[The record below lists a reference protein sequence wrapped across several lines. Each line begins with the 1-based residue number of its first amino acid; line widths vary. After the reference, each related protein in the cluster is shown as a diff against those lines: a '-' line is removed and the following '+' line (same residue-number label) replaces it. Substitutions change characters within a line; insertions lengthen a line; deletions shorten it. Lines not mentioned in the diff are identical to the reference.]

1 MLKSVKE
8 IRKSQVNSM
17 ISGQYEIFHV
27 KDMVSPGKTIYHYHD
42 FYEVHCTLK
51 GVATFFL
58 DGHQF
63 DVEAGTVLLI
73 HYHDLHRIIKQST
86 DDFERMYIFL
96 TPDFLQQRSS
106 KRTNLSAC
114 FQHFGQRRSKV
125 IKVDVAKLANYLTPL
140 DHSPLP
146 EEYGADVRYEQQLLD
161 FLIYLNQ
168 LVLKEENES
177 QPKQMIENERIEAMI
192 TYISQNLDQPLTLE
206 QMEKNFFVTKYYVT
220 REFKKHTGFT
230 FHQFVLK
237 KKLLY
242 AKQLLKEYRSASD
255 VYLKCG
261 FKSYP
266 HFLKSFKKEF
276 NMTPKEFLVQ
286 HKNNQIIH
294 FDHYEESIKKVRLE

>member
-1 MLKSVKE
+1 MYVK
-8 IRKSQVNSM
+8 RGSNV
-17 ISGQYEIFHV
+17 
-27 KDMVSPGKTIYHYHD
+27 
-42 FYEVHCTLK
+42 L
-51 GVATFFL
+51 L

-86 DDFERMYIFL
+86 DDFERMYIFN
-96 TPDFLQQRSS
+96 TRFLQQRSS

-206 QMEKNFFVTKYYVT
+206 QMEKIFC
-220 REFKKHTGFT
+220 
-230 FHQFVLK
+230 
-237 KKLLY
+237 
-242 AKQLLKEYRSASD
+242 D
-255 VYLKCG
+255 
-261 FKSYP
+261 
-266 HFLKSFKKEF
+266 
-276 NMTPKEFLVQ
+276 
-286 HKNNQIIH
+286 
-294 FDHYEESIKKVRLE
+294 

>member
-17 ISGQYEIFHV
+17 ISDQYEIFHV
-27 KDMVSPGKTIYHYHD
+27 KDMVSPEKTIYHYHD

-125 IKVDVAKLANYLTPL
+125 IKVDVAKLANYLTPR
-140 DHSPLP
+140 SFSF
-146 EEYGADVRYEQQLLD
+146 AR
-161 FLIYLNQ
+161 
-168 LVLKEENES
+168 
-177 QPKQMIENERIEAMI
+177 RIW
-192 TYISQNLDQPLTLE
+192 
-206 QMEKNFFVTKYYVT
+206 
-220 REFKKHTGFT
+220 
-230 FHQFVLK
+230 
-237 KKLLY
+237 
-242 AKQLLKEYRSASD
+242 
-255 VYLKCG
+255 CG
-261 FKSYP
+261 CS
-266 HFLKSFKKEF
+266 L
-276 NMTPKEFLVQ
+276 
-286 HKNNQIIH
+286 
-294 FDHYEESIKKVRLE
+294 